1 MADKRD
7 YYEVL
12 GVQKGAGED
21 ELKKAYRKLA
31 RKYHP
36 DLNKDNPEAADKFKE
51 VNEAYEMLSDKDKRA
66 KYDQF
71 GFAGVD
77 PSYGGGA
84 GAGGFG
90 GGFDM
95 GDLGDLF
102 GSFFGGGFGGG
113 RSQRRNAPQRGESI
127 RQTVVLS
134 FEEAAFGCEK
144 EITVERIETCGDCGG
159 TGAAKGTTA
168 ETCPNCRG
176 TGVVT
181 QTQRTPLGMFQTQ
194 GACPNCRG
202 TGKIIKKPCP
212 KCGGQGRVRKTR
224 KFKVNIP
231 AGIDDG
237 QSIQQRGQGN
247 AGANGGPAG
256 DLYVTV
262 ADGVQRMR
270 DLAVAVEL
278 VAEDVVDDKALD
290 GKIFA
295 RPAECGLVALDE
307 RVGVGASARQGGVL
321 GEYGDDAGQQV
332 RARLVG
338 EIPESCVSKRLLDH
352 AGGGG
357 LAVRAGHDRDLDA
370 ARQLAENVFVDLERK
385 FARQVGAAAAELSQ
399 NRTRCLAYQD
409 GQSGS
414 KSHIRTS
421 FSLKFIDITSIP
433 HFRI

>member
-12 GVQKGAGED
+12 GVQKGASED
-21 ELKKAYRKLA
+21 ELKKAYRRLA

-51 VNEAYEMLSDKDKRA
+51 VNEAYEVLSDADKRA

-84 GAGGFG
+84 GGF

-127 RQTVVLS
+127 RQSVILS

-144 EITVERIETCGDCGG
+144 EISINRIENCDECGG
-159 TGAAKGTTA
+159 TGAARGTSA
-168 ETCPNCRG
+168 ET
-176 TGVVT
+176 
-181 QTQRTPLGMFQTQ
+181 
-194 GACPNCRG
+194 CPNCRG
-202 TGKIIKKPCP
+202 TGKIIKKPCA

-231 AGIDDG
+231 AGIDEG

-247 AGANGGPAG
+247 AGVNGGPAG
-256 DLYVTV
+256 DLFVTV
-262 ADGVQRMR
+262 SIRPHPIFTREGQ
-270 DLAVAVEL
+270 
-278 VAEDVVDDKALD
+278 DVYV
-290 GKIFA
+290 
-295 RPAECGLVALDE
+295 
-307 RVGVGASARQGGVL
+307 
-321 GEYGDDAGQQV
+321 
-332 RARLVG
+332 
-338 EIPESCVSKRLLDH
+338 EIPISFAQAALGDTLQVPTIDGRVEYKVPEGTQTGTMFRMKGKGIQNVNGRGRGDQYVRVNIEVPKNLSDKQKRLLREFEESATDDNQSKRK
-352 AGGGG
+352 GFWDK
-357 LAVRAGHDRDLDA
+357 VKDA
-370 ARQLAENVFVDLERK
+370 
-385 FARQVGAAAAELSQ
+385 
-399 NRTRCLAYQD
+399 
-409 GQSGS
+409 
-414 KSHIRTS
+414 
-421 FSLKFIDITSIP
+421 FSEK
-433 HFRI
+433 